1 MSTDNKRKNWMYDFN
16 LEDSDEYVIS
26 RDSDVLGQEID
37 ILFDSTPGDLH
48 GDIEY
53 GTDYEY
59 LLFELKLSTDQLEE
73 KILKDITSLD
83 LRGFTPEVSVA
94 KMQGTE
100 RDIVLFSVTL
110 SKNYEKYSKT
120 YKIT

>member
-1 MSTDNKRKNWMYDFN
+1 MYDFN
-16 LEDSDEYVIS
+16 LDDSDEYVIS
-26 RDSDVLGQEID
+26 RDSDILGQEID

-48 GDIEY
+48 GDMEY

>member
-1 MSTDNKRKNWMYDFN
+1 MSTDNKRKNWIYDFN
-16 LEDSDEYVIS
+16 LKDSDEYVIS

-110 SKNYEKYSKT
+110 SKNYEKYTKT